1 MRLKGEIEMLKLE
14 AELPKRA
21 KLSFWP
27 FLDLCVI
34 GMFFVLFSSKFVM
47 APGLT
52 LALPEVESSRVAVSA
67 IDEVITVSEVKGEEM
82 IFFKDRVLNLESLG
96 KFFES
101 RGEAP
106 EGTTLLVKADMAV
119 SMRTLSLLSELAIEA
134 GYSRVQLATEEKRRP
149 ESRFGGR

>member
-1 MRLKGEIEMLKLE
+1 MLKLE

-52 LALPEVESSRVAVSA
+52 LALPEVDSSQVAISA
-67 IDEVITVSEVKGEEM
+67 VYEVITISEVKGEEM
-82 IFFKDRVLNLESLG
+82 IFFQDSVLSLDSLR
-96 KFFES
+96 KRFAE
-101 RGEAP
+101 RGGAP
-106 EGTTLLVKADMAV
+106 AGATLLVKADVDVTMA
-119 SMRTLSLLSELAIEA
+119 TLSQLSELAIDS
-134 GYSRVQLATEEKRRP
+134 GYDRVQLATEDRAAAERA
-149 ESRFGGR
+149 FGGGR